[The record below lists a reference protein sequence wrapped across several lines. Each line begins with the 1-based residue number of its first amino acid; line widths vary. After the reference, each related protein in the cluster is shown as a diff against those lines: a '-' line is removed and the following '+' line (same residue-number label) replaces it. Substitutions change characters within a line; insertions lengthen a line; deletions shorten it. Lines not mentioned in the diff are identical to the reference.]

1 MYNVDSPFLAVHGQ
15 GYICVIK
22 FHIDLVRNQLMKTFH
37 SLSLDELSIF
47 TL

>member
-1 MYNVDSPFLAVHGQ
+1 MHGQ

-22 FHIDLVRNQLMKTFH
+22 FHIDLLGNQLMEPFH
-37 SLSLDELSIF
+37 SLSLDELSVF